1 MRFVMRLAIVALL
14 GLAALGLAACET
26 PNTRETASRAP
37 PLWRVH
43 TEHLVADR
51 ALARACLNDHRAN
64 CEDVIQ
70 APCRGGFSEEAQ
82 SPALDRQCDWRAI
95 AAWEDEMDATLSA
108 LRSELSGR
116 DLANLETSQR
126 AWETSMLADVGL
138 GMDRYQGGSLAGPV
152 GAHIRARATAERA
165 EYLEEQRR
173 MTE

>member
-14 GLAALGLAACET
+14 GLAACET
-26 PNTRETASRAP
+26 PNTGETASSAR

-70 APCRGGFSEEAQ
+70 APCRGAYSEEAQ

-95 AAWEDEMDATLSA
+95 AAWEDEMNATL
-108 LRSELSGR
+108 
-116 DLANLETSQR
+116 
-126 AWETSMLADVGL
+126 
-138 GMDRYQGGSLAGPV
+138 
-152 GAHIRARATAERA
+152 
-165 EYLEEQRR
+165 
-173 MTE
+173 